1 MTRELHAETDV
12 QRAESTEQVSPEA
25 RERGFEPRD
34 APARKVAFGAAAL
47 FSLMLVGLLV
57 AGLLL
62 VYLRSQSPELAPPF
76 ANTQPA
82 PPSPRLLT
90 TEVPPLGPPL
100 HPPTPG
106 RSAPPALEAAMR
118 RVEQAGWGES
128 LPPPSPQQ
136 VAREHRS
143 DRP

>member
-12 QRAESTEQVSPEA
+12 QRAEHAEQISPEA
-25 RERGFEPRD
+25 RERGYEPRD
-34 APARKVAFGAAAL
+34 APARKVALGAAAL

-62 VYLRSQSPELAPPF
+62 AWLRGQSPEPAPPF
-76 ANTQPA
+76 AGTQPA
-82 PPSPRLLT
+82 PPPPRLLT

-100 HPPTPG
+100 HIPAAG
-106 RSAPPALEAAMR
+106 RSAPPALKAAMR
-118 RVEQAGWGES
+118 RVEEAGWGES

-143 DRP
+143 DAQ